1 MRSAG
6 SGVVLLWIVQCLWLG
21 VSYAADAPPSANLN
35 EEALKQDRI
44 YRSAGDQVPSGY
56 TIDRGISDYV
66 RALASDFDQAL
77 AKLSPSER
85 WLDIGAGS
93 GRAVLDYYGIEYDLQ
108 HLQGLVERGRK
119 TNSIAMSIEDR
130 RTPLWEKTAASLA
143 PNQLQYLYDK
153 HLRDYTVGELGLFQ
167 IITDVIG
174 GFSYSEN
181 LSLVMEKVLGFLEL
195 NGSFYTLLQ
204 DVHSEAGSNK
214 PYYANA
220 PYLTEIADADGAEVK
235 VCSWLKS
242 ISCVEVSCDLRT
254 DWRPPVESY
263 RVKKVCNDVT
273 VPTLTLMHYAAGT
286 PPERRYRLQKRAD

>member
-6 SGVVLLWIVQCLWLG
+6 SGVLLLWIVQCLWLG
-21 VSYAADAPPSANLN
+21 AGYAADAPPSANLN
-35 EEALKQDRI
+35 EEALKQERI
-44 YRSAGDQVPSGY
+44 YHSAGDQVPSGY
-56 TIDRGISDYV
+56 TIDRGISDYA
-66 RALASDFDQAL
+66 RALANDFDPAL

-93 GRAVLDYYGIEYDLQ
+93 GRAVLDYYSVEYNLQ
-108 HLQGLVERGRK
+108 HRRDSVLRGRQA
-119 TNSIAMSIEDR
+119 NSIAMSIEDR
-130 RTPLWEKTAASLA
+130 RTKEWEKTAASLA

-153 HLRDYTVGELGLFQ
+153 RLRDYTVGELGLFQ

-181 LSLVMEKVLGFLEL
+181 LSLVMEKVLEFLEL

-242 ISCVEVSCDLRT
+242 ISCVEVSCDLKT

-263 RVKKVCNDVT
+263 RVKKVCNDVR
-273 VPTLTLMHYAAGT
+273 VPTLTLMHYTAGT
-286 PPERRYRLQKRAD
+286 PPERRYRLQK